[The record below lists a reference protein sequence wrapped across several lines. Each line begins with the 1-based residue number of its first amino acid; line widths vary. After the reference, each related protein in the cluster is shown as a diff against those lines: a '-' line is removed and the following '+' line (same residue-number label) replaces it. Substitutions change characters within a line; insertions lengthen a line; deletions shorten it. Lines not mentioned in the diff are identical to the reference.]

1 MIARFIRVI
10 RTQSSERFIIQAKD
24 GEDSAVLDLHYLSSG
39 NVAGTLVVLDAGS
52 FPDAVVP
59 EILQYVD
66 EVLLP
71 EVSIEH
77 HNVSFTAVRGQIIGD
92 FMPHEEG

>member
-10 RTQSSERFIIQAKD
+10 RTNSSERFILQAKD

-52 FPDAVVP
+52 FTDAAVPD
-59 EILQYVD
+59 ILQYVD

-71 EVSIEH
+71 EVSVEH
-77 HNVSFTAVRGQIIGD
+77 HKASFTAVRGHVVGD
-92 FMPHEEG
+92 FVPYKEG